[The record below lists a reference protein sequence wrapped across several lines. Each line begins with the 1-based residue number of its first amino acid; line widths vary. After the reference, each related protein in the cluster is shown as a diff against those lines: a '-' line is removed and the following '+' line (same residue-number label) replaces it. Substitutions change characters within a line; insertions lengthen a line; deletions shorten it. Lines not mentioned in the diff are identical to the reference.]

1 MRKILIFF
9 ILVSCAPTKHD
20 YVPIHHYGPSGVTF
34 YKSEYKFD
42 VNSKK
47 KVESKLRGGNKIS
60 VTEKLKYMEQAMR
73 WCAKLRKPD
82 TVLVE
87 NSNYIE
93 SYKCQK

>member
-9 ILVSCAPTKHD
+9 ILVSCAAIKHD
-20 YVPIHHYGPSGVTF
+20 YGPSGVTF

-42 VNSKK
+42 GDSKIE
-47 KVESKLRGGNKIS
+47 VGSKLRGGKKG
-60 VTEKLKYMEQAMR
+60 TEKLKYMGQANQ
-73 WCAKLRKPD
+73 WCAKLRKPI

-87 NSNYIE
+87 NSEYIE